1 MEILSVH
8 DESGDDISVSSSR
21 STSSRRRKRRNTV
34 EAGKNHLDN
43 ETKSMY
49 KKNKT
54 ASNHFKRFISTN
66 DAYKSFIDVQNIPV
80 YTDYDFLVRML
91 GELYY

>member
-8 DESGDDISVSSSR
+8 DESGDDISVSPSH

-49 KKNKT
+49 
-54 ASNHFKRFISTN
+54 
-66 DAYKSFIDVQNIPV
+66 
-80 YTDYDFLVRML
+80 
-91 GELYY
+91 